1 VLRRLGRDRIQVI
14 AAADKLLALSPPRLR
29 VDTGDDALD
38 AELSGYVK
46 VHVAPDRT
54 IVMKVST

>member
-1 VLRRLGRDRIQVI
+1 MLRRIKELTIV
-14 AAADKLLALSPPRLR
+14 ASADKLVHLDCLR

-38 AELSGYVK
+38 AELSGYTR
-46 VHVAPDRT
+46 VHTAPGRT